1 MLNLIRSFVLALCLM
16 WAPTARTADDVAAV
30 VASTGHAEW
39 TEGNRIELI
48 VDPQQA
54 WQARLDLISRAKHHI
69 FVSAFSWHNDP
80 FGVEFA
86 ERLAEV
92 VADRRR
98 ENPDFIAYC
107 MIDSSAMGLFN
118 RYSRTFKE
126 LRNAGAVIIGFN
138 PSLATATAVYD
149 GRLHDKMIIVDGR
162 WALVSGR
169 NVAEEYYDPLEWWFD
184 AGVSVEGPAVQVLQ
198 MNFLKAWA
206 SAIDLA
212 KTGRFFWPEE
222 KIRQRIR
229 TLWRTGRFPG
239 GDSPLER
246 YMTSEFFPP
255 SDGSGGGVKA
265 LVLYDNPF
273 VSRRAASTD
282 VLIELVA
289 RAEHE
294 LDLMTPFPNMP
305 DELVSE
311 IELAAARGVAVRLFV
326 NGPEAAIRG
335 GPFLLSGLPTVIRL
349 IDVGAEVW
357 AWSGDGEFHSELEET
372 GCSPPTMPP
381 MAVHGK
387 VARIDDELTMVHSS
401 NFNIRSTYYNTE
413 AGLVM
418 MDRRLNQELKALLDR
433 LISLHDLEIACEDGL
448 AGITVEHVVHR
459 LTVDDIPDLE
469 RKLGKKQGFL
479 DSMAVVW

>member
-1 MLNLIRSFVLALCLM
+1 MLSF
-16 WAPTARTADDVAAV
+16 ARTSVLVVCLVWASTAYTAEDVAAA
-30 VASTGHAEW
+30 VASAGRAEW

-54 WQARLDLISRAKHHI
+54 WQARLDLISRAQHHI
-69 FVSAFSWHNDP
+69 FVSTFSWHNDP

-118 RYSRTFKE
+118 RYGRTFKD
-126 LRNAGAVIIGFN
+126 LRDAGAEIIGFN
-138 PSLATATAVYD
+138 PSMGRATAIYD
-149 GRLHDKMIIVDGR
+149 GRLHDKMVIVDGR

-184 AGVSVEGPAVQVLQ
+184 AGVVVEGPAVHILQ
-198 MNFLKAWA
+198 MHFLKAWVSALDLSKA
-206 SAIDLA
+206 S
-212 KTGRFFWPEE
+212 RYVWPEE
-222 KIRQRIR
+222 KIRRRIR
-229 TLWRTGRFPG
+229 TLWQTGRFPG
-239 GDSPLER
+239 GHSPIER
-246 YMTSEFFPP
+246 YLTTDFFPP
-255 SDGSGGGVKA
+255 SGDSGGGIRA

-273 VSRRAASTD
+273 VRRRAASTD
-282 VLIELVA
+282 VLVELVTQ
-289 RAEHE
+289 AERE

-305 DELVSE
+305 EDVVSE
-311 IELAAARGVAVRLFV
+311 IERAIARGVSVRLFV

-335 GPFLLSGLPTVIRL
+335 GPFLLAGLPTVIRL
-349 IDVGAEVW
+349 IGAGAQVW
-357 AWSGDGEFHSELEET
+357 AWSGDGEFHSELEAT

-381 MAVHGK
+381 MALHGK
-387 VARIDDELTMVHSS
+387 VARIDDDLLMVHSS

-418 MDRRLNQELKALLDR
+418 IDRRLNQDLKALLDR
-433 LISLHDLEIACEDGL
+433 LINLHDLEIACEDGL
-448 AGITVEHVVHR
+448 AGITVEHVVHQ
-459 LTVDDIPDLE
+459 LTVDDLPDLE

>member
-1 MLNLIRSFVLALCLM
+1 MLDRFRTVALVLCLA
-16 WAPTARTADDVAAV
+16 WASPAPGGDALAES
-30 VASTGHAEW
+30 VASEGHAEW
-39 TEGNRIELI
+39 TEGNRVELV
-48 VDPQQA
+48 VDPQAA
-54 WQARLDLISRAKHHI
+54 WQTRLELIARAQHHI
-69 FVSAFSWHNDP
+69 FISSFSWHNDP

-86 ERLAEV
+86 ERVAEV

-98 ENPDFIAYC
+98 TNPDFTAYV

-118 RYSRTFKE
+118 RYGRTFKD
-126 LRNAGAVIIGFN
+126 LREAGAEVIGFN
-138 PSLATATAVYD
+138 PSLGRATAVYD

-184 AGVSVEGPAVQVLQ
+184 AGVTVEGPAVHILQ

-206 SAIDLA
+206 SARDLA
-212 KTGRFFWPEE
+212 KSGRFFWPEE
-222 KIRQRIR
+222 KIRHRIQ

-239 GDSPLER
+239 GDSPLES

-255 SDGSGGGVKA
+255 TNGVDGGVRA

-273 VSRRAASTD
+273 VRRRAATSD
-282 VLIELVA
+282 VLVGLVA
-289 RAEHE
+289 RAERD

-311 IELAAARGVAVRLFV
+311 IERAAARGVRVRLFV

-349 IDVGAEVW
+349 INAGAQVW

-381 MAVHGK
+381 MALHGK
-387 VARIDDELTMVHSS
+387 VARIDDELTVVHSS

-413 AGLVM
+413 AGLVVL
-418 MDRRLNQELKALLDR
+418 DPGLNLEVKRLLDR
-433 LISLHDLEIACEDGL
+433 LISLHDLEIACQDGL
-448 AGITVEHVVHR
+448 AGITVEHVVHQ
-459 LTVDDIPDLE
+459 LTVDDIPDL
-469 RKLGKKQGFL
+469 RRMLGKKQRFL
-479 DSMAVVW
+479 DSMAVLW

>member
-1 MLNLIRSFVLALCLM
+1 MLSLTRIFVLVVCLV
-16 WAPTARTADDVAAV
+16 WASAASADKGTVAT
-30 VASTGHAEW
+30 VASEAHAEW
-39 TEGNRIELI
+39 TDGNRIQLI

-54 WQARLDLISRAKHHI
+54 WQTRLELIRRAKHHI
-69 FVSAFSWHNDP
+69 FISAFSWHNDP

-98 ENPDFIAYC
+98 INPDFVAYC
-107 MIDSSAMGLFN
+107 MIDSSAMGFFN

-126 LRNAGAVIIGFN
+126 LRDSGAEVIGFN
-138 PSLATATAVYD
+138 PSLGKATAIYD

-184 AGVSVEGPAVQVLQ
+184 AGVTVEGPAVHILQ
-198 MNFLKAWA
+198 LHFLKEWA
-206 SAIDLA
+206 TAVDLA
-212 KTGRFFWPEE
+212 KASRFFWPEE
-222 KIRQRIR
+222 KIRRRIQ
-229 TLWRTGRFPG
+229 TLWRTGRFPA
-239 GDSPLER
+239 GDSPIER
-246 YMTSEFFPP
+246 YLTPGFFPRTE
-255 SDGSGGGVKA
+255 GVEGGVRA

-273 VSRRAASTD
+273 VRRKAASTD
-282 VLIELVA
+282 VLVEVVA
-289 RAEHE
+289 RAERD

-311 IELAAARGVAVRLFV
+311 IERACARGVKVRLFV
-326 NGPEAAIRG
+326 NGPDAAIRG

-349 IDVGAEVW
+349 IDAGAQVW

-372 GCSPPTMPP
+372 GCRPSIMPP
-381 MAVHGK
+381 MALHGK
-387 VARIDDELTMVHSS
+387 VARVDDELTMIHSS

-413 AGLVM
+413 AGLVVI
-418 MDRRLNQELKALLDR
+418 DRGLNHEVKALLDR

-448 AGITVEHVVHR
+448 AGITVENVVHQ
-459 LTVDDIPDLE
+459 LTVDDIPDL
-469 RKLGKKQGFL
+469 RRMLGKKQGFL